1 MTGSTSPTL
10 VVVEDN
16 ASDIYLLEYTLKE
29 LRLDCQLVVYRDVPE
44 ALHSLERQEN
54 APVGVVLDLN
64 LPSGDGFQLLSF
76 IRESEPIKDV
86 PIAVV
91 TSSESPM
98 DKERCQSMGA
108 TYYLHKPTDLDE
120 FVALIGQVI
129 ESILHRSNA

>member
-1 MTGSTSPTL
+1 MTGSATPTL

-16 ASDIYLLEYTLKE
+16 ASDVYLLEYTLKE
-29 LRLDCQLVVYRDVPE
+29 LRLDCNLVVYRDVPE
-44 ALHSLERQEN
+44 ALHSLEQQT
-54 APVGVVLDLN
+54 PPMGVILDLN

-91 TSSESPM
+91 TSSESPI
-98 DKERCQSMGA
+98 DKERCQAMGA

-120 FVALIGQVI
+120 FVTIIGHVMR
-129 ESILHRSNA
+129 SILHGSPT